1 MAKVGI
7 ALFLTGLGILI
18 AYGVYSM
25 ALAIYTEND
34 VPLVLKVA
42 YPVIT
47 GGLILLLSAV
57 IRDRINARRRENFN
71 EVKF

>member
-25 ALAIYTEND
+25 ALVIYTGND

-47 GGLILLLSAV
+47 GGPILLLSAV
-57 IRDRINARRRENFN
+57 IRDRIKARRRENFN

>member
-1 MAKVGI
+1 MAKAGI
-7 ALFLTGLGILI
+7 ALFLTGFGVLI

-25 ALAIYTEND
+25 AWVIYTENGI
-34 VPLVLKVA
+34 PIVLKVA
-42 YPVIT
+42 YPVVI

-57 IRDRINARRRENFN
+57 IRDRIMARRREKFK